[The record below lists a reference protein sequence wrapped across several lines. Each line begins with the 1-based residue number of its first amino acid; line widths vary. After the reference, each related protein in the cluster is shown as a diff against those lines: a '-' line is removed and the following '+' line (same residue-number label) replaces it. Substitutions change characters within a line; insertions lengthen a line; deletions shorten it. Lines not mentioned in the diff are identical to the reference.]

1 LIDATPPL
9 GTPRQSS
16 RRAPRRHGGGRKPL
30 PPTEKRS
37 IQVAAYALPDEAAA
51 IRQAAAASGE
61 TISDYVLTAVLRR
74 AEQEQSQFQS
84 HHTKSGNGE
93 DGP

>member
-1 LIDATPPL
+1 MSAITPPL
-9 GTPRQSS
+9 GTRPRQ
-16 RRAPRRHGGGRKPL
+16 APRRHGGGRKAL

-37 IQVAAYALPDEAAA
+37 IQVAAYALPDEAAM

-74 AEQEQSQFQS
+74 AEAEQSDYTKQGSEQS
-84 HHTKSGNGE
+84 
-93 DGP
+93 GP